1 MNTIKEYFKNEKAA
15 SAILFIAINA
25 AVLYILY
32 FFIKNLGSVLDAV
45 HSVVSSLFSAFS
57 RPYHRLSYIAACQF
71 YRYKIDKALLF
82 CSGK

>member
-45 HSVVSSLFSAFS
+45 HSVLSSQFSAITPLFTG
-57 RPYHRLSYIAACQF
+57 LIIA
-71 YRYKIDKALLF
+71 YLI
-82 CSGK
+82 

>member
-1 MNTIKEYFKNEKAA
+1 MNTIKEYFKNEKTA

-57 RPYHRLSYIAACQF
+57 P
-71 YRYKIDKALLF
+71 LF
-82 CSGK
+82 TAEK